1 MTTCL
6 GKTVYSIYCACLSRE
21 FYQFVRVLLFL
32 LDIEGGNVDLIVLIP
47 DHWISIY
54 VS

>member
-6 GKTVYSIYCACLSRE
+6 GKSCVFVIMWRLSN
-21 FYQFVRVLLFL
+21 FVCPSFP
-32 LDIEGGNVDLIVLIP
+32 VDVEVRTWVVIVLIP

-54 VS
+54 FRTT